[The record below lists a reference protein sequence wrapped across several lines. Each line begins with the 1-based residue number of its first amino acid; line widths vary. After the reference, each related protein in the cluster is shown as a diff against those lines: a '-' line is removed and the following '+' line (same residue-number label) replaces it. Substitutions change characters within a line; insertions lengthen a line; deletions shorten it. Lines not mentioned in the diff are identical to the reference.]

1 VRSGAPRVIVVATR
15 RLLDEIIEAAV
26 MTEHDMSA
34 MLPDKAVFVGVAQCQ
49 STNMIVALDSL
60 CHRRSTVRRGFRRL
74 GRKHSAARDLHREP

>member
-26 MTEHDMSA
+26 MAEHDMSA

-49 STNMIVALDSL
+49 STNMIVALEHFPVFVTEFCKPICCANL
-60 CHRRSTVRRGFRRL
+60 LIR
-74 GRKHSAARDLHREP
+74 